1 MIRRNLEHSL
11 KERLFKGKAILLYG
25 PRQVG
30 KTTLVKLLLLSSE
43 NSVLMLSGD
52 DADNRA
58 LLKDATAP
66 KIKSI
71 TGTKTILF
79 LDEAQRFE
87 NIGLLIKIIV
97 DQLPEIQVIATGSSA
112 FELADR
118 IKESMAGRVFEFQL
132 FPISYT
138 EMVNHHTAITERR
151 LLTQRLLYGYY
162 PEIIINQGDATGLL
176 YSLVDSALY
185 KDILTIEQIRKP
197 VLIQKL
203 LRALALQ
210 VGQEVSFN
218 EIAQLIG
225 SNRETVERY
234 IDIFEKS
241 FIIYTL
247 PAFSGNVRNEIK
259 RGRKIYFCD
268 NGILNALIGDFRQLE
283 FRSDVGSLWENFL
296 IMERYKYLRYAK
308 KRVQSF
314 FWRSTQQQEVDYIEV
329 ENQTIYAWEF
339 KWNPNKKTVFPVTF
353 TKAYQPATTT
363 LVNNE
368 YFEGFVGMEGSDT

>member
-1 MIRRNLEHSL
+1 MIKRSIEYQLN
-11 KERLFKGKAILLYG
+11 ERLFKGKAIVIYG
-25 PRQVG
+25 SRQVG
-30 KTTLVKLLLLSSE
+30 KTTLVKMLLSPFQ
-43 NSVLMLSGD
+43 NKVLSLNGD
-52 DADNRA
+52 DTDSRI

-71 TGTKTILF
+71 TGSKTILF

-87 NIGLLIKIIV
+87 NIGLLIKMIV
-97 DQLPEIQVIATGSSA
+97 DQIPEIQVIATGSSA

-118 IKESMAGRVFEFQL
+118 IRESMAGRAFEYQL
-132 FPISYT
+132 FPFSYH
-138 EMVNHHTAITERR
+138 ELVDYHTSITERR

-162 PEIIINQGDATGLL
+162 PEIITNQGDAAELL

-203 LRALALQ
+203 LQALALQ
-210 VGQEVSFN
+210 IGQEVSFN

-234 IDIFEKS
+234 VDIFEKS
-241 FIIYTL
+241 FIIHIL

-268 NGILNALIGDFRQLE
+268 NGIRNALIGDFRQLE
-283 FRSDVGSLWENFL
+283 FRSDAGPLWENFL
-296 IMERYKYLRYAK
+296 IMERYKYLHYSK
-308 KRVQSF
+308 KRIQSY
-314 FWRSTQQQEVDYIEV
+314 FWRSTQQQEVDYIEI
-329 ENQTIYAWEF
+329 ENQNMNAWEF
-339 KWNPNKKTVFPVTF
+339 KWNPNKKTFFPVTF
-353 TKAYQPATTT
+353 TKAYSPLATT
-363 LVNNE
+363 LVN
-368 YFEGFVGMEGSDT
+368 SDTFESFVLPQ

>member
-1 MIRRNLEHSL
+1 MIKRLIEQQLNEH
-11 KERLFKGKAILLYG
+11 LFKGKAIVIYG

-30 KTTLVKLLLLSSE
+30 KTTLVKMLLSPIQ
-43 NSVLMLSGD
+43 NKVLSLNGD
-52 DADNRA
+52 DTDSRI

-66 KIKSI
+66 KIISI
-71 TGTKTILF
+71 TGSKTILF

-87 NIGLLIKIIV
+87 NIGLLIKMIV
-97 DQLPEIQVIATGSSA
+97 DQIPEIQVIATGSSS

-118 IKESMAGRVFEFQL
+118 IKESMAGRAFEYQL
-132 FPISYT
+132 FPFSYQ
-138 EMVNHHTAITERR
+138 ELADYHTSLNERR

-162 PEIIINQGDATGLL
+162 PEAVTNQSDAAELL

-203 LRALALQ
+203 LQALALQ

-234 IDIFEKS
+234 VDIFEKS
-241 FIIYTL
+241 FIIHIL

-259 RGRKIYFCD
+259 RGRKIYFYD
-268 NGILNALIGDFRQLE
+268 NGIRNALIGDFRQLE
-283 FRSDVGSLWENFL
+283 FRNDVGSLWENFL
-296 IMERYKYLRYAK
+296 IMERYKYLRYSK
-308 KRVQSF
+308 KRVQSY
-314 FWRSTQQQEVDYIEV
+314 FWRSTQQQEVDYIEI
-329 ENQTIYAWEF
+329 ENQNMYAWEF
-339 KWNPNKKTVFPVTF
+339 KWNPNKKTLFPVTF
-353 TKAYQPATTT
+353 TKAYSPLTTA
-363 LVNNE
+363 LVN
-368 YFEGFVGMEGSDT
+368 SDTFESFVLPQ